1 MKNLSLIVILLLL
14 IGCTHKRVN
23 VELNEKKN
31 FLNEI
36 SQKSKSLETKIFY
49 GRKSVLAKDVKFFRG
64 STQFI
69 EKKTNETRE
78 IKTSEIDRIVI
89 KTKEGSKLKN
99 AGIGAFLG
107 FSFGAVGTS
116 IFYEKEEGLL
126 AMSKKGRTIFNGIS
140 WGIVGAIS
148 GIFKTM
154 ADRETVYY
162 FNRN

>member
-23 VELNEKKN
+23 VELNEKKS

-99 AGIGAFLG
+99 AGIGGLIGVSLG
-107 FSFGAVGTS
+107 IIIALVPPKDNGRYSYDYEAN
-116 IFYEKEEGLL
+116 IFY
-126 AMSKKGRTIFNGIS
+126 SVFF
-140 WGIVGAIS
+140 GIVGSIS